1 MDFKSVQKYAIK
13 SPRKLREVTPLIKNL
28 SPVDA
33 VDRLPF
39 IKNTGSEIIRKVIMA
54 AIAQARQKGV
64 GDKDL
69 KFKELQINEG
79 PRLKRFHAG
88 SRGRAKPY
96 VKRMSHIRVVLTTKP
111 EAKNLQ
117 TTAKKEEKLGTK
129 FKKAIVGRQKAKSK

>member
-1 MDFKSVQKYAIK
+1 MDIKSVQKYAIK
-13 SPRKLREVTPLIKNL
+13 SPRKLREVCPLIKNL
-28 SPVDA
+28 NPMDA

-54 AIAQARQKGV
+54 AIASARQKGV
-64 GDKDL
+64 SDKDL
-69 KFKELQINEG
+69 KFKEIQINEG
-79 PRLKRFHAG
+79 PRLKRFRAG

-96 VKRMSHIRVVLTTKP
+96 VKRMSHIRVILTTKP
-111 EAKNLQ
+111 EVKNLQ